1 MRYFFHL
8 VNASE
13 IIRDEEGLELPDP
26 EEARAAALS
35 EIEELRREDSVTVEE
50 WRGWQLN
57 VVDDSGASV
66 FSIALNS
73 TSVGLLTVACLE
85 FFALSQPL
93 QHFTNVLSNEV
104 ASVVTLLI

>member
-13 IIRDEEGLELPDP
+13 IIRDEEGLELPDS
-26 EEARAAALS
+26 EEARSAALS
-35 EIEELRREDSVTVEE
+35 EIDELRREDSVTVEE

-57 VVDDSGASV
+57 VVDDSGTLV
-66 FSIALNS
+66 FSIALDS

-85 FFALSQPL
+85 FAHSQPL
-93 QHFTNVLSNEV
+93 QHFTNMLSNELAPV
-104 ASVVTLLI
+104 AALLI